1 MKILSSEHMKAWD
14 SYTIQKEPIS
24 SYNLME
30 RAGKKCFNEIIK
42 QFPKKR
48 FHIIVNKGNN
58 GGDGLV
64 ILRHLIQITKKAR
77 LTIIDISKNET
88 KDFTKNLKLIEKHS
102 YRKIKH
108 ADELIIDNGELIID
122 CIFGTGLNKSI
133 ISKFAEIVYKINQ
146 SK

>member
-1 MKILSSEHMKAWD
+1 MKAWD

-88 KDFTKNLKLIEKHS
+88 KDFTKNLKLIEGK
-102 YRKIKH
+102 YTV
-108 ADELIIDNGELIID
+108 E
-122 CIFGTGLNKSI
+122 
-133 ISKFAEIVYKINQ
+133 IS
-146 SK
+146 SKNISHMKNESTPIEYWIALEPESNYSV